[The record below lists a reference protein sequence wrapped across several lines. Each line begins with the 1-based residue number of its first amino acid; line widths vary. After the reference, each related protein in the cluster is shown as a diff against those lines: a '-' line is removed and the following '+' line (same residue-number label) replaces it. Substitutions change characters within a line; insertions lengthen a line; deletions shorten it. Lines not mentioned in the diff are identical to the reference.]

1 MNFKEIDIKSLRFN
15 PFSLI
20 EDGWFLITSQ
30 YQGKVNTMTAA
41 SGCLGHM
48 FRKNVAYLNI
58 RPTRYTK
65 QLIDSSMRLSL
76 SFFENTKEN
85 KQKLTYLGTVSGR
98 DEPKLEK
105 SGLRVLFQDDIP
117 FIGEAKLVF
126 LCTPIY
132 VQSYSGSGFLDSNVE
147 RYYYPQKD
155 YHDLYIC
162 DITKAL
168 IPEEPSKTVRS
179 YH

>member
-1 MNFKEIDIKSLRFN
+1 MNFKETDIKSLTFN

-20 EDGWFLITSQ
+20 EDGWFLISSQ
-30 YQGKVNTMTAA
+30 YNEKVNTMTAA

-65 QLIDSSMRLSL
+65 EFIDSSGKLSI
-76 SFFENTKEN
+76 SFLENTPEN
-85 KQKLTYLGTVSGR
+85 KKILRYLGTVSGR
-98 DEPKLEK
+98 DEPKLKK
-105 SGLRVLFQDDIP
+105 SGLSILYEDDIP

-126 LCTPIY
+126 LCRPVY
-132 VQSYSGSGFLDSNVE
+132 VQPYCSRYFLDKSIE
-147 RYYYPQKD
+147 KYYYPQKD

-162 DITKAL
+162 DITKTL
-168 IPEEPSKTVRS
+168 IAEF
-179 YH
+179 